1 MHRFFLV
8 LAIAFVFSLS
18 ANAQQACKEYGP
30 VGAVLSMCPPAGT
43 QTVKNEGELHSGFV
57 RSDSPKAPF
66 AMAMSES
73 TLTEPLGEFGYEMI
87 VAAYTD
93 TKFSNTV
100 LLDVGDFPSANGVR
114 GLRLVFDMEGINKVT
129 KKKDQIR
136 QIYYIYGAAGDIKVT
151 FNSIFLAA
159 DTAAMKA
166 SDEAMKTVK
175 IKK

>member
-1 MHRFFLV
+1 MHRFVLV

-18 ANAQQACKEYGP
+18 AYGQQPCKEYGP
-30 VGAVLSMCPPAGT
+30 VSAVISICPPAGT
-43 QTVKNEGELHSGFV
+43 QTVKNEGELHSAFV
-57 RSDSPKAPF
+57 KAGEPKTPF

-73 TLTEPLGEFGYEMI
+73 KLTESLGEFGYEMI
-87 VAAYTD
+87 VAAYSD
-93 TKFSNTV
+93 TKFANTV
-100 LLDVGDFPSANGVR
+100 LLDLGDFPSANGVR
-114 GLRLVFDMEGINKVT
+114 GLRLVFDMEGTNKTT
-129 KKKDQIR
+129 KKKEQVR
-136 QIYYIYGAAGDIKVT
+136 QIYYIYAAAGDIKIT